1 MGGTTYTEP
10 KAVPADGL
18 ITEDA
23 PAPTELVILNEITP
37 LTTTTEKAE

>member
-10 KAVPADGL
+10 KALPADGL

-23 PAPTELVILNEITP
+23 PASTTPVVLNEITP
-37 LTTTTEKAE
+37 LITTEKAE